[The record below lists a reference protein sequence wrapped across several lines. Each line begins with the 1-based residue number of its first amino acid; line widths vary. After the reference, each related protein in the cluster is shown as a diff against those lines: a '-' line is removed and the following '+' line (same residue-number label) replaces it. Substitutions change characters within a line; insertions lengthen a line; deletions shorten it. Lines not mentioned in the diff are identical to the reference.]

1 MGMVSEE
8 KRAWVQILVSV
19 VGYGAYLALVLGR
32 ARSTPLT
39 EVSYA
44 AVMLATIGVA
54 MAAAIVLHIAAETLS
69 AEGPTRPD
77 ERDREIGRF
86 GSHIGH
92 AFVVIGGVAA
102 LALALVEA
110 DHFWIAN
117 VVYLCFAASAA
128 VESAAKIAAYRRGL
142 C

>member
-1 MGMVSEE
+1 MVTEE
-8 KRAWVQILVSV
+8 KRAWVQILVTV
-19 VGYGAYLALVLGR
+19 VGYGAYLALVIGR
-32 ARSTPLT
+32 TGGTPLI
-39 EVSYA
+39 EVTYA
-44 AVMLATIGVA
+44 ATMLATIGAGIAVA
-54 MAAAIVLHIAAETLS
+54 IAFNIAAEILS

-102 LALALVEA
+102 LVLALAEA

-117 VVYLCFAASAA
+117 VLYLCFAASAV
-128 VESAAKIAAYRRGL
+128 VESVAKIAGYRQGM

>member
-1 MGMVSEE
+1 MVSEE
-8 KRAWVQILVSV
+8 KRAWVEIVVSV
-19 VGYGAYLALVLGR
+19 VGYGVYLALVLGR

-44 AVMLATIGVA
+44 AVMAATIGVA
-54 MAAAIVLHIAAETLS
+54 IVAAIVGHIAAEIFS

-86 GSHIGH
+86 GSRAGH
-92 AFVVIGGVAA
+92 AFVVTGGGAA

-117 VVYLCFAASAA
+117 VLYLCFAASAV
-128 VESAAKIAAYRRGL
+128 VESAAKITAYRRGL